1 MRYVVTVK
9 QYNTSSLISRLINI
23 KTKAADSDPVVDI
36 DNEDSTPD
44 ERVLDGDDNI
54 LEVLQK
60 DKNALAL
67 AEQAYPI
74 ALDKFLNAQIN

>member
-23 KTKAADSDPVVDI
+23 KTKAADSDPVVDTCI
-36 DNEDSTPD
+36 DNED

-60 DKNALAL
+60 DKNALVL

>member
-23 KTKAADSDPVVDI
+23 KTKAADSDPVVDTCI
-36 DNEDSTPD
+36 DNED

-60 DKNALAL
+60 DKNALVL
-67 AEQAYPI
+67 VLQKLHFYWI
-74 ALDKFLNAQIN
+74 I